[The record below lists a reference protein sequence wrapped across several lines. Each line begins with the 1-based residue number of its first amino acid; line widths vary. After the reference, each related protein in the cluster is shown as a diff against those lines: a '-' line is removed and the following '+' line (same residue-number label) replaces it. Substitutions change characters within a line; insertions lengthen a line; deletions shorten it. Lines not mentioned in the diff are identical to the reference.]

1 MKKSERYILE
11 LKSGHEAIKG
21 LFMFLKELVDAEG
34 ELDSGAVM
42 QALTE
47 LKEVLIAHVKD
58 ENENFYPAIRQR
70 AVELGRNASLPAID
84 LCSESM
90 YLINREAGDFFGRFK
105 TEQDLL
111 TYGKDFKGKLD
122 QLVEDIEERIK
133 NEEECLF
140 HLYRE
145 YFSSS

>member
-1 MKKSERYILE
+1 MKSERYISE
-11 LKSGHEAIKG
+11 LKSGHESIKR
-21 LFMFLKELVDAEG
+21 LFRLLRELIDTEG
-34 ELDSGAVM
+34 ELDGGAVM

-70 AVELGRNASLPAID
+70 VVEMGRDASLPAID

-90 YLINREAGDFFGRFK
+90 YLINKEAGNFFDRYK
-105 TEQDLL
+105 DEQDVLR
-111 TYGKDFKGKLD
+111 YREDFTKKLE
-122 QLVEDIEERIK
+122 QLVEVVEERIK

-140 HLYRE
+140 HLFRE